1 MSKDHTKKKKN
12 YSPTSLINKV
22 ENSQSINKRI
32 KQCINGNMCN
42 IFKSTWLGELN
53 IKGDLA
59 SCIRQS
65 WWNILCGSE
74 NKEHKMIFK
83 KNTRNTMR

>member
-1 MSKDHTKKKKN
+1 MSKDHTKKKKKN

-32 KQCINGNMCN
+32 KQCINGDMCN
-42 IFKSTWLGELN
+42 VFKSIWLGELN

-65 WWNILCGSE
+65 HGGTFCVDL
-74 NKEHKMIFK
+74 K
-83 KNTRNTMR
+83 TRSTR